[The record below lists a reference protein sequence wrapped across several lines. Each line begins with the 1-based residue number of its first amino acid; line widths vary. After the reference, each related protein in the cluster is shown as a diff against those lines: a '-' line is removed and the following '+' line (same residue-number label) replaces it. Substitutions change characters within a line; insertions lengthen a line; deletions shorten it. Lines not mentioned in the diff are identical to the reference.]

1 MKKQF
6 LEKIFVITL
15 TMMIVLTIGTIP
27 TIKDRNVLQT
37 SFEIEDITSMKTSDI
52 YLLNKDNLL
61 VKAKIINEEK
71 TLHKQIER
79 IVKYLIIDNEEIP
92 KGLKGYLRKDS
103 KILDINVKNGL
114 LTLNLNSFN
123 EDTISVTGLTYS
135 LLELKGINK
144 VKIMINGNSLKKYD
158 VIDKN
163 MGINN
168 EYLFHNRKEIN
179 KVVIYYLDNIYNNYY
194 FVPVTKYLN
203 DDRDKIKIIIEEL
216 KHNQELISK
225 VPEKLELKNYSEEG
239 NVLFLNFNNKLQDL
253 DKEAINEI
261 AYSSF
266 ENYDINMVVFE
277 IDNKK
282 FDYRKRD

>member
-203 DDRDKIKIIIEEL
+203 DDRDKIKISIEEL